1 MQKYIELCPSFQIF
15 LASINSDRTKVTY
28 RKGIN
33 HFMNFHGIKD
43 YQDIVKADTD
53 TIQDWLE
60 KWIIGQ
66 KDKGLRHNTIVGR
79 LNSVELFLDMNKKT
93 WFRKIVRKLLPSND
107 EIPGGEVP
115 FTTDEIYRMLQA
127 CKKPR
132 DAAILHFF
140 ASTAA
145 RPASIEDPVLRKKHL
160 LKIEDCYGVK
170 IYDGS
175 KEGYWAFLTP
185 EARKALDIY
194 FNSRKRN
201 GEDITD
207 ESPLFATY
215 PNEPKTQHEW
225 MSLFSARRTLDRFFK
240 VAGIERKKIGNRFD
254 KAIVYGFRKRFNGI
268 LKMDNQ
274 INSNITEKLMAH
286 KNGLDGH
293 YLKPTMEECFREFK
307 KAIPELT
314 IDPTKRLKMENE
326 KLESKN
332 KDKQMLED
340 KVARQDQAIVKILSD
355 LDELKKIQ

>member
-1 MQKYIELCPSFQIF
+1 M
-15 LASINSDRTKVTY
+15 R
-28 RKGIN
+28 
-33 HFMNFHGIKD
+33 FHGIKD
-43 YQDIVKADTD
+43 YQDIVKDDSD

-60 KWIIGQ
+60 RWVIEQ
-66 KDKGLRHNTIVGR
+66 KKEGLRRSTIVGR
-79 LNSVELFLDMNKKT
+79 LNAVELFLDMNKKT
-93 WFRKIVRKLLPSND
+93 WYRKIVRKLLPSND

-115 FTTDEIYRMLQA
+115 FTTDELYRMLQA

-145 RPASIEDPVLRKKHL
+145 RPAAIEDPVLRKKHL
-160 LKIEDCYGVK
+160 VKIDDCYGIK

-185 EARKALDIY
+185 EAKKALDIY

-201 GEDITD
+201 GEEITD
-207 ESPLFATY
+207 ETPLFATN

-225 MSLFSARRTLDRFFK
+225 MSLFSVRRTLDRLFK
-240 VAGIERKKIGNRFD
+240 AAGIERKKIGNRYD

-274 INSNITEKLMAH
+274 INSNIAEKLMAH

-293 YLKPTMEECFREFK
+293 YLKPTMEECYNEFV
-307 KAIPELT
+307 KAIQGLT
-314 IDPTKRLKMENE
+314 IDPTERQKIKIEDLE
-326 KLESKN
+326 KNKTNLESKE
-332 KDKQMLED
+332 KDVEN
-340 KVARQDQAIVKILSD
+340 
-355 LDELKKIQ
+355 LKKITEKIERRSNEQEKVIF